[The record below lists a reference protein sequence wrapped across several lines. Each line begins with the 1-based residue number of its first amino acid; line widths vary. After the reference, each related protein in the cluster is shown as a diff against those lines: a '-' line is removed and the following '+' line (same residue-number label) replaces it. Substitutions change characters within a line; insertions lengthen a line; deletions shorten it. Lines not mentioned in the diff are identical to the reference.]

1 MSTSDGDFESRG
13 PIVLVVSIA
22 MIVCSTVF
30 TTFRLASRIGI
41 VKKVGWDDYFMALAW
56 LLAFGLS
63 FSICYGV
70 KYGLGKHE
78 VDIPNSQDPPLR
90 KLEYVFTV
98 LYVCLPDFFLRRA
111 WVLSSLSVGT
121 PRMISLRLDLV
132 NHLLIA
138 IQNPCLMATKTS
150 ILVFY
155 LTLSKSHRAFRWGVL
170 ATLLVVNV
178 GGAALTVLN
187 IVQCRPIGAAFVN
200 PVPPGAHCTD
210 IVTLYLSSAPLNI
223 ITDLAT
229 LFLPMPIL
237 TSMRLPKKQKTI
249 LVVTFGFGVFVAAVD
264 VVRIAYLQSAAT
276 NRLRDIQHHIEN
288 NDSRNYEQS
297 DFSWYASLSFLWSS
311 IEVNVGIC
319 CGCVPA
325 LKPLVSRFVPRFIRD
340 AGETVHSV
348 THRRETFTDIDMIN
362 AQRIPSANDPEPSPA
377 PPPPTASTNPDDQ
390 MGMMEFLT
398 TPDMRELPECERT
411 PTALTNTTRHTSPRS
426 PTFFDFVH
434 LKRKKSL
441 VQLTNA
447 ESIFPVAMVTILF
460 FLWGFAYGLLDVL
473 NVQFQTIAGM
483 SRGQTI
489 SIHSLYFAGYF
500 VGPLT
505 YGRLILKKY
514 GFKICFMSGLCIYAC
529 GTLVFWPSAVLTSY
543 PAFLISNFIV
553 GLGLS
558 TLEVAANPF
567 TILCGP
573 PKYAET
579 RLNISQGV
587 QAIGTVVSPLLAK
600 KVLFRIDA
608 DSLIDVQWTY
618 LGIALFTVLLAVA
631 YYYVP
636 LPEASDNELEDSAE
650 RVDDANHAR
659 VFSIRVVWITL
670 SIGALSQFFY
680 CGVQESIS
688 TGFNNYMD
696 YVADYIDTTDHL
708 AYAHTAFAVSR
719 FISAFA
725 TVWIKPRYV
734 LAICYAGVLAFSG
747 VCFRESGDTA
757 AIAMVFVYFFEG
769 PIFSLIFAQT
779 LRGMGR
785 HTKEAS
791 AIITASIIGG
801 AIFPPINFAV
811 GGGTNWQYAWC
822 VPIAAAAC
830 GATMP
835 LWCNLVPKAAKQ
847 VDPPFTVAGEA
858 EPGSRLATPRLA
870 TPRLGTPSH
879 RWASKVMGPL
889 QKVVKKIDGREVTPT
904 VQQKERRSWP
914 SLSPS

>member
-1 MSTSDGDFESRG
+1 MSTSDGDGDYESRG
-13 PIVLVVSIA
+13 PIVLAVSIA

-30 TTFRLASRIGI
+30 LTARLASRIGI
-41 VKKVGWDDYFMALAW
+41 VKKIGWDDYFMTLAW
-56 LLAFGLS
+56 VLAFGLS
-63 FSICYGV
+63 FAICYGV
-70 KYGLGKHE
+70 KYGLGEHE
-78 VDIPNSQDPPLR
+78 ANIPDSQDPPLR

-98 LYVCLPDFFLRRA
+98 LY
-111 WVLSSLSVGT
+111 
-121 PRMISLRLDLV
+121 
-132 NHLLIA
+132 
-138 IQNPCLMATKTS
+138 NPCLMATKTS

-155 LTLSKSHRAFRWGVL
+155 LTLSKSHRAFRWGVV
-170 ATLLVVNV
+170 ATLLVVNL

-249 LVVTFGFGVFVAAVD
+249 LVVTFGFGVFVAVVD

-276 NRLRDIQHHIEN
+276 TRLRDIQHHIEN

-325 LKPLVSRFVPRFIRD
+325 LKPLVSRFLPRFIRD
-340 AGETVHSV
+340 AGETVHSI

-362 AQRIPSANDPEPSPA
+362 AQRIPSASDPSPTR
-377 PPPPTASTNPDDQ
+377 PPPPASTNPDEP
-390 MGMMEFLT
+390 MGMIDFLT

-447 ESIFPVAMVTILF
+447 ESVFPVAMVTILF

-505 YGRLILKKY
+505 YGRLVLKKY
-514 GFKICFMSGLCIYAC
+514 GFKVCFMAGLCIYAC

-558 TLEVAANPF
+558 TLEIAANPF

-573 PKYAET
+573 PRYAET

-587 QAIGTVVSPLLAK
+587 QAIGTIVSPLLAK

-636 LPEASDNELEDSAE
+636 IPEASDNELEDSAE
-650 RVDDANHAR
+650 RVDDAHHAR
-659 VFSIRVVWITL
+659 VFSIRIIWITL

-680 CGVQESIS
+680 VGFQESVS
-688 TGFNNYMD
+688 TGFNNYME
-696 YVADYIDTTDHL
+696 YVADYVDETNHL

-719 FISAFA
+719 FIAAFA
-725 TVWIKPRYV
+725 TVWAKPRYV
-734 LAICYAGVLAFSG
+734 LAFCYAGVLAFSG

-757 AIAMVFVYFFEG
+757 AIGIVFTYFFEG

-811 GGGTNWQYAWC
+811 GGGRNWQR
-822 VPIAAAAC
+822 
-830 GATMP
+830 T
-835 LWCNLVPKAAKQ
+835 
-847 VDPPFTVAGEA
+847 E
-858 EPGSRLATPRLA
+858 LATEYA
-870 TPRLGTPSH
+870 TISNAEIRDPEPQMGEQGH
-879 RWASKVMGPL
+879 GASTEGC
-889 QKVVKKIDGREVTPT
+889 
-904 VQQKERRSWP
+904 KEN
-914 SLSPS
+914 